1 MEKRLLAFIRP
12 SLLGLII
19 VLSVLIVGCRRQ
31 VSVPAQGV
39 GTTARATSIP
49 SESPEPTTI
58 PAGTA
63 TSMTTVI
70 GTSTYTVTI
79 SSTRSPLT
87 VEEYL
92 IASTTADTWGD
103 AWPDLFRAYEEHRR
117 LGCPPEDLETVFD
130 RRRPWRLQAAREG
143 ITETNRVLAPYGY
156 RLVEQDE
163 WPSCI
168 PQSVPL
174 SHALYQGE
182 ELLASD
188 LYLSPIAP
196 ISVNEAGDDFA
207 LLMPE
212 GTAGSIFLRS
222 DSLERWMYSE
232 QSEHAYTSPVF
243 VGEDL
248 ITVKRDPLKGARE
261 FTVWR
266 GDEVVYTYTS
276 PLQLAE
282 YPVNTLRSW
291 QGRWVLEVDEQVLVD
306 GQSLNEQL
314 GYDAIFQ
321 WRLLQGLPFYLF
333 REDGQVGI
341 SYDGEVLPRRYD
353 AVLHNLCCGY
363 ALFNPGGNERM
374 VWFHAWRDGTWY
386 FVEVGYYGD

>member
-1 MEKRLLAFIRP
+1 
-12 SLLGLII
+12 
-19 VLSVLIVGCRRQ
+19 
-31 VSVPAQGV
+31 VP
-39 GTTARATSIP
+39 
-49 SESPEPTTI
+49 
-58 PAGTA
+58 
-63 TSMTTVI
+63 
-70 GTSTYTVTI
+70 
-79 SSTRSPLT
+79 
-87 VEEYL
+87 
-92 IASTTADTWGD
+92 
-103 AWPDLFRAYEEHRR
+103 F
-117 LGCPPEDLETVFD
+117 
-130 RRRPWRLQAAREG
+130 
-143 ITETNRVLAPYGY
+143 
-156 RLVEQDE
+156 
-163 WPSCI
+163 
-168 PQSVPL
+168 

-212 GTAGSIFLRS
+212 GTAGSIFLRL
-222 DSLERWMYSE
+222 DSLERWIYSE

-243 VGEDL
+243 VGGDL

-276 PLQLAE
+276 NLQRAE
-282 YPVNTLRSW
+282 YRVNTLRSW
-291 QGRWVLEVDEQVLVD
+291 QGQWVLEVDEQVLVD

-341 SYDGEVLPRRYD
+341 SYDGQVLPRRYD

-363 ALFNPGGNERM
+363 ARFNLGGNERM

-386 FVEVGYYGD
+386 YVEVGYYGD